1 MRAST
6 LIGIALI
13 AIGGFLFV
21 RGGSITTREDVVKI
35 GDLKVTADEKHPIE
49 PWVGGVAV
57 LGGAVLVFTGLRRK
71 A

>member
-21 RGGSITTREDVVKI
+21 RGGSFTTREDVVKI
-35 GDLKVTADEKHPIE
+35 GDLKVTADEKHSIE

-57 LGGAVLVFTGLRRK
+57 LGGAVLVFNGLRRK

>member
-13 AIGGFLFV
+13 VIGGFLFV
-21 RGGSITTREDVVKI
+21 RGGTFTTRRDVIKV
-35 GDLKVTADEKHPIE
+35 GDLKVSASEERPIE
-49 PWVGGVAV
+49 PWIAGAAV
-57 LGGAVLVFTGLRRK
+57 IAGLVLVATGVRRK